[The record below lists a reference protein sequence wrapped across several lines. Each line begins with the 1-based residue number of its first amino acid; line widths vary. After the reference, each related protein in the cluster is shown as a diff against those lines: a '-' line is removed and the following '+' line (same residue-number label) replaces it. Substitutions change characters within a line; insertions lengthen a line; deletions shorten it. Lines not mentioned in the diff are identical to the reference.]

1 MVKHC
6 CYGTC
11 KSDTR
16 NDASIKFIA
25 FPKAKVDLKRAK
37 RWIHLC
43 GRADFS
49 LDKITPYTYIC
60 VNHFPKGVDLNLQTN
75 LDLEPF
81 PAHAEDEHKQRQ
93 ERNRRHIAAI
103 NVDTPEI
110 EICWPN
116 LASSIS
122 TSFEQIKIKSN
133 AVLKL
138 DKGTSTV
145 EKEDIDMAPFRKF
158 FHFQPLKQR
167 T

>member
-16 NDASIKFIA
+16 KDASIKFIP
-25 FPKAKVDLKRAK
+25 FLKAKVDLKRAK

-60 VNHFPKGVDLNLQTN
+60 VNHFPKGVDLNPQTN

-81 PAHAEDEHKQRQ
+81 PAHAEVEHR
-93 ERNRRHIAAI
+93 ERHERKRKPLAAI
-103 NVDTPEI
+103 NGDLPEI
-110 EICWPN
+110 EISMPN
-116 LASSIS
+116 LASSIIK
-122 TSFEQIKIKSN
+122 SFQQIKIKSN
-133 AVLKL
+133 AVLKF
-138 DKGTSTV
+138 DKGTNTM
-145 EKEDIDMAPFRKF
+145 EQEDIDMASFRKF
-158 FHFQPLKQR
+158 AFLPLKLR
-167 T
+167 L